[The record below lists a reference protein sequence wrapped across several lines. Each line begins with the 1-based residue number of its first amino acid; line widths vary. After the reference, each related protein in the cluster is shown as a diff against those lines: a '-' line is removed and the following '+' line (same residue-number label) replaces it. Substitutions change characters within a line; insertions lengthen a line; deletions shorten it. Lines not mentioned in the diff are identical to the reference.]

1 MRKTLDIVNT
11 KQLSMGHLTQGAGLH
26 MLNGIDV
33 FSIAG
38 ARMRQLSE
46 RQNVL
51 AQNIANADT
60 PHYRARDVKPFQF
73 DSALLRTQGGVAPLR
88 LAGSQAGH
96 INGARSG
103 TNITTDRANSYSED
117 PSGNTVDLEEQM
129 VKQAD
134 LAKNY
139 EMATLIYK
147 RSAALMR
154 SAVSSRA

>member
-1 MRKTLDIVNT
+1 MLD
-11 KQLSMGHLTQGAGLH
+11 
-26 MLNGIDV
+26 GIDV
-33 FSIAG
+33 FRITG

-96 INGARSG
+96 ITGGRGGAA
-103 TNITTDRANSYSED
+103 ITTDRANSYSED
-117 PSGNTVDLEEQM
+117 PTGNTVDLEEQM
-129 VKQAD
+129 VKQSD
-134 LAKNY
+134 VAKNY
-139 EMATLIYK
+139 DLATLVYK

-154 SAVSSRA
+154 SAVSSRS

>member
-1 MRKTLDIVNT
+1 MLD
-11 KQLSMGHLTQGAGLH
+11 
-26 MLNGIDV
+26 GIDV
-33 FSIAG
+33 FRITG

-73 DSALLRTQGGVAPLR
+73 DSALLRAQGGVAPLR

-96 INGARSG
+96 ITGSRGGADV
-103 TNITTDRANSYSED
+103 TTDRANSYSED
-117 PSGNTVDLEEQM
+117 PTGNTVDLEEQM
-129 VKQAD
+129 VKQSD
-134 LAKNY
+134 VAKNY
-139 EMATLIYK
+139 DLATLVYK

-154 SAVSSRA
+154 SAVGSR

>member
-1 MRKTLDIVNT
+1 MLD
-11 KQLSMGHLTQGAGLH
+11 
-26 MLNGIDV
+26 GIDV
-33 FSIAG
+33 FRITG

-88 LAGSQAGH
+88 LAGAQSGH
-96 INGARSG
+96 ITGSRGGA
-103 TNITTDRANSYSED
+103 NVTTDRANSYSED
-117 PSGNTVDLEEQM
+117 PTGNTVDLEEQM
-129 VKQAD
+129 VKQSD
-134 LAKNY
+134 VAKNY
-139 EMATLIYK
+139 DLAALVYK

-154 SAVSSRA
+154 SAVSSR